1 MRAHRLHRL
10 EPGDRGLQNVRQ
22 SLVEQRHAGRRLGA
36 GLHTLRPNEAPQFRK
51 KFVIDR
57 RPCRSSIRH
66 SLSRVSGAFVR
77 TNFIFRQNFIFR
89 RNRVGPFAEPELD
102 GLYL

>member
-1 MRAHRLHRL
+1 MAREAPEPRFGL
-10 EPGDRGLQNVRQ
+10 EPVYYFFRPVPAPNNGYPVCGGDRGLQNVRQ

-36 GLHTLRPNEAPQFRK
+36 GLHTLRPNDAPQFRK

-77 TNFIFRQNFIFR
+77 TNFIF
-89 RNRVGPFAEPELD
+89 
-102 GLYL
+102 